1 MRNVAMKVGAAV
13 CAVALLGS
21 LSACGGNKKS
31 TTTADGKPIVTVL
44 VKKNANQE
52 KMANM
57 QWAKDLEAD
66 CDCKI
71 EWQEVT
77 REAWAQQKNATLA
90 SGDIAD
96 VNLNGYGAV
105 EAYQYPGMFEDLS
118 KDLDKLPNVK
128 AFFKQKPDAKK
139 MSTDSKGRIYA
150 IADGRGKAYSGT
162 GQHML
167 INKAWLDKLGLQV
180 PTTWDELENVLKA
193 FKTQDPNGNGQADEI
208 PMNIKKLDSYF
219 SWYSPML
226 LLNST
231 GIVTGFNKGAS
242 PTGFYAKNGVV
253 KSFLTSDEYKE
264 VIKYYHKLISEGLIP
279 ADWATKTFDACD
291 TDQLSDGKTAK
302 TGVSFGWSQDASFG
316 TLKDQYIPI
325 PVPSAPG
332 VSPDKTVW
340 DGSSSEFDGNKLSIS
355 SHAANKDAALKLAN
369 LLYSEKYSVQQF
381 LGSFGQTLTKTG
393 EHKYT
398 VDSAKL
404 DKLTKD
410 NLYPGLS
417 ELLVGWIPNEVII
430 KGDTHADELIEV
442 NKVYEEQRSH
452 FDPVKDYIPDYVNMD
467 NMDPSDSAKLS
478 TSNAEINNTVMQKT
492 AAWMAKGGID
502 EEWDAYCKQLDSIG
516 LQDNIKIWQKW
527 YDTYTK

>member
-1 MRNVAMKVGAAV
+1 MRRQTMVKAGAVA

-21 LSACGGNKKS
+21 LSACGGSKKS

-77 REAWAQQKNATLA
+77 REAWGQQKNATLA

-105 EAYQYPGMFEDLS
+105 DAYQYPGMLEDLS

-128 AFFKQKPDAKK
+128 AFFKQKPEAEKFSAD
-139 MSTDSKGRIYA
+139 TKGKIYS
-150 IADGRGKAYSGT
+150 IATGRGKSYSGT

-264 VIKYYHKLISEGLIP
+264 VVKYYHKLISEGLIP

-393 EHKYT
+393 EHEYT
-398 VDSAKL
+398 VDN
-404 DKLTKD
+404 DKLSQLTGD
-410 NLYPGLS
+410 NQYPGLS
-417 ELLVGWIPNEVII
+417 ELLVGWIPDEVTI
-430 KGDTHADELIEV
+430 KGDSHADELIEV
-442 NKVYEEQRSH
+442 NKVYEKQRSN

-467 NMDPSDSAKLS
+467 SADAAKLN
-478 TSNAEINNTVMQKT
+478 TSNAEIFNTVMQKT
-492 AAWMAKGGID
+492 ATWMSKGGID
-502 EEWDAYCKQLDSIG
+502 EEWDAYCKQLDSLG

-527 YDTYTK
+527 YDLCVK

>member
-1 MRNVAMKVGAAV
+1 MRRQTVMKAGAVA

-21 LSACGGNKKS
+21 LSACGGDKEP
-31 TTTADGKPIVTVL
+31 TTTADGKPIVSVL
-44 VKKNANQE
+44 IVKRPSTDKI
-52 KMANM
+52 ANM

-71 EWQEVT
+71 DWQEVS
-77 REAWAQQKNATLA
+77 EDAWAQQKNATLA
-90 SGDIAD
+90 AGKLAD
-96 VNLNGYGAV
+96 VSLHAFGVPDA
-105 EAYQYPGMFEDLS
+105 AQYPSMFEDLS

-128 AFFKQKPDAKK
+128 QFFKEKPDAKK
-139 MSTDSKGRIYA
+139 LITDPDGHIYA
-150 IADGRGKAYSGT
+150 LPSSRGKSYSGS
-162 GQHML
+162 GQNMM

-231 GIVTGFNKGAS
+231 GIVTGFNKG
-242 PTGFYAKNGVV
+242 PTVTGYYADNGVV

-279 ADWATKTFDACD
+279 ADWATKALDAYD
-291 TDQLSDGKTAK
+291 SDQTSDGKTAK
-302 TGVSFGWSQDASFG
+302 TGVSFGWSLDASFG
-316 TLKDQYIPI
+316 ALKDQYIAM

-381 LGSFGQTLTKTG
+381 LGPFGQLVTDNG
-393 EHKYT
+393 NHQYT
-398 VDSAKL
+398 VDAEKTSQL
-404 DKLTKD
+404 MKD
-410 NLYPGLS
+410 NLFPGLS
-417 ELLVGWIPNEVII
+417 DRFTGWIPDEVSI
-430 KGDTHADELIEV
+430 KGDTNADDLLEV
-442 NKVYEEQRSH
+442 NKAYDEQRSH
-452 FDPVKDYIPDYVNMD
+452 FDPVKDYIPDYVNPSPED
-467 NMDPSDSAKLS
+467 NNKLS
-478 TSNAEINNTVMQKT
+478 SNNTQILNVVMQKT
-492 AAWMAKGGID
+492 ATWMSKGGID
-502 EEWDAYCKQLDSIG
+502 GEWDAYCKQLDSLG

>member
-1 MRNVAMKVGAAV
+1 MRVGSAV

-21 LSACGGNKKS
+21 LAACGGDKKP
-31 TTTADGKPIVTVL
+31 TTTADGKPIVSVL
-44 VKKNANQE
+44 VAKEPNQD
-52 KMANM
+52 KIANM

-71 EWQEVT
+71 EWQEVDNGDFANQRNT
-77 REAWAQQKNATLA
+77 TLSA
-90 SGDIAD
+90 GDIPDISLHAFSF
-96 VNLNGYGAV
+96 VYAEQFSNL
-105 EAYQYPGMFEDLS
+105 FEDLNQ
-118 KDLDKLPNVK
+118 DLDKLPNVK
-128 AFFKQKPDAKK
+128 AFFKEKPDAQKLN
-139 MSTDSKGRIYA
+139 TDSKGHLYTLPNA
-150 IADGRGKAYSGT
+150 HGKNNAGT
-162 GQHML
+162 GQLMM

-208 PMNIKKLDSYF
+208 PMNIKKLDPLYYT
-219 SWYSPML
+219 WHSPML

-231 GIVTGFNKGAS
+231 GIPTGFNKGVS
-242 PTGFYAKNGVV
+242 TYGFYAKNGVV
-253 KSFLTSDEYKE
+253 KSFMTSDEYKQ

-279 ADWATKTFDACD
+279 ADWATKALDAYD
-291 TDQLSDGKTAK
+291 SDQTSDGKTAK
-302 TGVSFGWSQDASFG
+302 TGVSFGWSLDASFG
-316 TLKDQYIPI
+316 TLKDQYIAM

-355 SHAANKDAALKLAN
+355 SHVANKDAALKLAN

-467 NMDPSDSAKLS
+467 SADAAKLN
-478 TSNAEINNTVMQKT
+478 TSNAEIFNTVMQKT
-492 AAWMAKGGID
+492 ATWMSKGGID
-502 EEWDAYCKQLDSIG
+502 EEWDAYCKQLDSLG
-516 LQDNIKIWQKW
+516 LQENVKIWQKW
-527 YDTYTK
+527 YDLCVK

>member
-77 REAWAQQKNATLA
+77 REAWSQQKNATLA

-264 VIKYYHKLISEGLIP
+264 VVKYYHKLISEGLIP